1 MSDTK
6 VKTRKS
12 ADERRA
18 EADQLH
24 ESIGSQLEELTS
36 TEGWARFLAFAT
48 GFHSY
53 SLSNVLLIL
62 SQRPDASRVAG
73 FRQWQERGR
82 QVRKGERSIKIF
94 GYATKRTEDEN
105 GEEERRAYFP
115 ILSVFDVSQTDSID
129 GEEIPELAPR
139 LIGGDD
145 AGIYDAAAEWL
156 TGQGWS
162 IDRASTGEANGFTQQ
177 AKRTITIHDELQP
190 AQAAATMLHE
200 AAHALMHAAA
210 DDYHQHGAS
219 TKPKPSL
226 SPTSSRACSDSTPA
240 ARASATSPDGQ
251 TATSKPSRAPPPEC
265 WRPSERSSTG
275 SPRTTRGNPRRLPP
289 QRATRMPRP
298 RRRGPGHLSILPI
311 RQARGR
317 HSPSRSPTRS
327 EHALNARRRRVKRR
341 KWFCKANGSTAGRS
355 RLSAESRDSATE
367 LQTSRLTESVI
378 HARFTYRVRESVTL
392 GLCKSGTLVLTNLQS
407 L

>member
-6 VKTRKS
+6 IKTRKT
-12 ADERRA
+12 AEERRA
-18 EADQLH
+18 EADTLH
-24 ESIGSQLEELTS
+24 ESIGPQLEELTS

-156 TGQGWS
+156 TVQGWS
-162 IDRASTGEANGFTQQ
+162 IDRASIGEVNGFTQHT
-177 AKRTITIHDELQP
+177 KRTITIHDQLQP

-200 AAHALMHAAA
+200 AAHALMHAEAT
-210 DDYHQHGAS
+210 DYHEHRGIYETEAES
-219 TKPKPSL
+219 VAYIVAGVLGLDTGSKSIGYIAGWTEGDVETVK
-226 SPTSSRACSDSTPA
+226 T
-240 ARASATSPDGQ
+240 
-251 TATSKPSRAPPPEC
+251 TATRV
-265 WRPSERSSTG
+265 
-275 SPRTTRGNPRRLPP
+275 L
-289 QRATRMPRP
+289 ATVR
-298 RRRGPGHLSILPI
+298 SILDGI
-311 RQARGR
+311 
-317 HSPSRSPTRS
+317 
-327 EHALNARRRRVKRR
+327 
-341 KWFCKANGSTAGRS
+341 
-355 RLSAESRDSATE
+355 TE
-367 LQTSRLTESVI
+367 PDDER
-378 HARFTYRVRESVTL
+378 
-392 GLCKSGTLVLTNLQS
+392 
-407 L
+407 

>member
-12 ADERRA
+12 AEERRA
-18 EADQLH
+18 EADTLH

-94 GYATKRTEDEN
+94 GYATKKTEDEN

-156 TGQGWS
+156 AGQGWS
-162 IDRASTGEANGFTQQ
+162 IDRASTGEANGFTQHST
-177 AKRTITIHDELQP
+177 RTITIHDELQP

-200 AAHALMHAAA
+200 AAHALMHADAA
-210 DDYHQHGAS
+210 DYHQHRGIYETEAES
-219 TKPKPSL
+219 VAYIVAGVL
-226 SPTSSRACSDSTPA
+226 GLDTSSKSIGYIAGWT
-240 ARASATSPDGQ
+240 DGDVETVKT
-251 TATSKPSRAPPPEC
+251 TATRVLATVRTILDGITEDD
-265 WRPSERSSTG
+265 ER
-275 SPRTTRGNPRRLPP
+275 
-289 QRATRMPRP
+289 
-298 RRRGPGHLSILPI
+298 
-311 RQARGR
+311 
-317 HSPSRSPTRS
+317 
-327 EHALNARRRRVKRR
+327 
-341 KWFCKANGSTAGRS
+341 
-355 RLSAESRDSATE
+355 
-367 LQTSRLTESVI
+367 
-378 HARFTYRVRESVTL
+378 
-392 GLCKSGTLVLTNLQS
+392 
-407 L
+407 

>member
-6 VKTRKS
+6 IKTRKT

-18 EADQLH
+18 EADTLH

-139 LIGGDD
+139 LIGGDE

-162 IDRASTGEANGFTQQ
+162 IDRASTGEANGFTQH
-177 AKRTITIHDELQP
+177 ATRTITIHDELQP

-200 AAHALMHAAA
+200 AAHALMHADA
-210 DDYHQHGAS
+210 DDYHQHRGIYETEAES
-219 TKPKPSL
+219 VAYIVAGVL
-226 SPTSSRACSDSTPA
+226 GLDTSSKSIGYIAGWT
-240 ARASATSPDGQ
+240 DGDVETVKS
-251 TATSKPSRAPPPEC
+251 TATRVLATVRTILDGITEDD
-265 WRPSERSSTG
+265 ER
-275 SPRTTRGNPRRLPP
+275 
-289 QRATRMPRP
+289 
-298 RRRGPGHLSILPI
+298 
-311 RQARGR
+311 
-317 HSPSRSPTRS
+317 
-327 EHALNARRRRVKRR
+327 
-341 KWFCKANGSTAGRS
+341 
-355 RLSAESRDSATE
+355 
-367 LQTSRLTESVI
+367 
-378 HARFTYRVRESVTL
+378 
-392 GLCKSGTLVLTNLQS
+392 
-407 L
+407 

>member
-1 MSDTK
+1 MNDTK

-12 ADERRA
+12 AEERRA
-18 EADQLH
+18 EADTLH

-53 SLSNVLLIL
+53 GLSNVLLIL

-145 AGIYDAAAEWL
+145 AGIYNAAAEWL
-156 TGQGWS
+156 TGQGWTV
-162 IDRASTGEANGFTQQ
+162 DRASTGEANGFTQHT
-177 AKRTITIHDELQP
+177 KRTITIHDQLQP

-200 AAHALMHAAA
+200 AAHALMHADA
-210 DDYHQHGAS
+210 DDYHQHRGIYETEAES
-219 TKPKPSL
+219 VAYIVAGVL
-226 SPTSSRACSDSTPA
+226 GLDTSSKSIGYIAGWT
-240 ARASATSPDGQ
+240 DGDVETVKS
-251 TATSKPSRAPPPEC
+251 TATRVLATVRTILDGITEDD
-265 WRPSERSSTG
+265 ER
-275 SPRTTRGNPRRLPP
+275 
-289 QRATRMPRP
+289 
-298 RRRGPGHLSILPI
+298 
-311 RQARGR
+311 
-317 HSPSRSPTRS
+317 
-327 EHALNARRRRVKRR
+327 
-341 KWFCKANGSTAGRS
+341 
-355 RLSAESRDSATE
+355 
-367 LQTSRLTESVI
+367 
-378 HARFTYRVRESVTL
+378 
-392 GLCKSGTLVLTNLQS
+392 
-407 L
+407 

>member
-6 VKTRKS
+6 IKTRKT

-18 EADQLH
+18 EADTLH

-48 GFHSY
+48 EFHSY
-53 SLSNVLLIL
+53 SVSNVLLIL

-94 GYATKRTEDEN
+94 GYAAKRTEDEN

-156 TGQGWS
+156 TGQGWT
-162 IDRASTGEANGFTQQ
+162 IDRVSTGEVNGFTQHSKQ
-177 AKRTITIHDELQP
+177 KITIHDELQP

-200 AAHALMHAAA
+200 AAHALMHADAV
-210 DDYHQHGAS
+210 DYHQHRGVYETEAES
-219 TKPKPSL
+219 VAYIVAGVL
-226 SPTSSRACSDSTPA
+226 GLDTSSKSIGYIAGWT
-240 ARASATSPDGQ
+240 DGDIETVKS
-251 TATSKPSRAPPPEC
+251 TATRVLATA
-265 WRPSERSSTG
+265 RTILDGIIDGAER
-275 SPRTTRGNPRRLPP
+275 
-289 QRATRMPRP
+289 
-298 RRRGPGHLSILPI
+298 
-311 RQARGR
+311 
-317 HSPSRSPTRS
+317 
-327 EHALNARRRRVKRR
+327 
-341 KWFCKANGSTAGRS
+341 
-355 RLSAESRDSATE
+355 
-367 LQTSRLTESVI
+367 
-378 HARFTYRVRESVTL
+378 
-392 GLCKSGTLVLTNLQS
+392 
-407 L
+407 

>member
-1 MSDTK
+1 MNDTK

-12 ADERRA
+12 AEERRA
-18 EADQLH
+18 EADTLH

-145 AGIYDAAAEWL
+145 AGIYNAAAEWL
-156 TGQGWS
+156 TGQGWTV
-162 IDRASTGEANGFTQQ
+162 DRASTGEANGFTQHT
-177 AKRTITIHDELQP
+177 KRTITIHDQLQP

-200 AAHALMHAAA
+200 AAHALMHADA
-210 DDYHQHGAS
+210 DDYHQHRGIYETEAES
-219 TKPKPSL
+219 VAYIVAGVL
-226 SPTSSRACSDSTPA
+226 GLDTSSKSIGYI
-240 ARASATSPDGQ
+240 ARWTDGDVETVKS
-251 TATSKPSRAPPPEC
+251 TATRVLATVRTILDGITEDD
-265 WRPSERSSTG
+265 ER
-275 SPRTTRGNPRRLPP
+275 
-289 QRATRMPRP
+289 
-298 RRRGPGHLSILPI
+298 
-311 RQARGR
+311 
-317 HSPSRSPTRS
+317 
-327 EHALNARRRRVKRR
+327 
-341 KWFCKANGSTAGRS
+341 
-355 RLSAESRDSATE
+355 
-367 LQTSRLTESVI
+367 
-378 HARFTYRVRESVTL
+378 
-392 GLCKSGTLVLTNLQS
+392 
-407 L
+407 

>member
-6 VKTRKS
+6 IKTRKT

-18 EADQLH
+18 EADTLH

-145 AGIYDAAAEWL
+145 AGIYDATAEWL
-156 TGQGWS
+156 TGQGWT
-162 IDRASTGEANGFTQQ
+162 IDRASTGEANGFTQHI
-177 AKRTITIHDELQP
+177 KRTITIHDELQP

-200 AAHALMHAAA
+200 AAHALMHADA
-210 DDYHQHGAS
+210 DDYHQHRGIYETEAES
-219 TKPKPSL
+219 VAYIVAGVL
-226 SPTSSRACSDSTPA
+226 GLDTSSKSIGYIAGWT
-240 ARASATSPDGQ
+240 DGDVETVKS
-251 TATSKPSRAPPPEC
+251 TATRVLATVRTILDGITEDD
-265 WRPSERSSTG
+265 ER
-275 SPRTTRGNPRRLPP
+275 
-289 QRATRMPRP
+289 
-298 RRRGPGHLSILPI
+298 
-311 RQARGR
+311 
-317 HSPSRSPTRS
+317 
-327 EHALNARRRRVKRR
+327 
-341 KWFCKANGSTAGRS
+341 
-355 RLSAESRDSATE
+355 
-367 LQTSRLTESVI
+367 
-378 HARFTYRVRESVTL
+378 
-392 GLCKSGTLVLTNLQS
+392 
-407 L
+407 

>member
-6 VKTRKS
+6 IKTRKT

-18 EADQLH
+18 EADTLH

-94 GYATKRTEDEN
+94 GYATKRAEDEN
-105 GEEERRAYFP
+105 GEEERGAYFP

-162 IDRASTGEANGFTQQ
+162 IDRASTGEANGFTQHV
-177 AKRTITIHDELQP
+177 KRTITIHDELQP

-200 AAHALMHAAA
+200 AAHALMHVGA
-210 DDYHQHGAS
+210 DDYHQHRGIYETEAES
-219 TKPKPSL
+219 VAYIVAGVL
-226 SPTSSRACSDSTPA
+226 GLDTSSKSIGYIAGWT
-240 ARASATSPDGQ
+240 DGDVEAVKN
-251 TATSKPSRAPPPEC
+251 TATRVLATARTILDGITEDD
-265 WRPSERSSTG
+265 ER
-275 SPRTTRGNPRRLPP
+275 
-289 QRATRMPRP
+289 
-298 RRRGPGHLSILPI
+298 
-311 RQARGR
+311 
-317 HSPSRSPTRS
+317 
-327 EHALNARRRRVKRR
+327 
-341 KWFCKANGSTAGRS
+341 
-355 RLSAESRDSATE
+355 
-367 LQTSRLTESVI
+367 
-378 HARFTYRVRESVTL
+378 
-392 GLCKSGTLVLTNLQS
+392 
-407 L
+407 

>member
-1 MSDTK
+1 MSDTRI
-6 VKTRKS
+6 KTRKT

-18 EADQLH
+18 EADTLH

-62 SQRPDASRVAG
+62 SQRPNASRVAG

-156 TGQGWS
+156 TGQGWT
-162 IDRASTGEANGFTQQ
+162 IDRASTGEANGFTQHL
-177 AKRTITIHDELQP
+177 KRTITIHDELQP

-200 AAHALMHAAA
+200 AAHALMHADA
-210 DDYHQHGAS
+210 DDYHQHRGIYETEAES
-219 TKPKPSL
+219 VAYIVAGVL
-226 SPTSSRACSDSTPA
+226 GLDTSSKSIGYIAGWT
-240 ARASATSPDGQ
+240 DGDVEAVKS
-251 TATSKPSRAPPPEC
+251 TATRVLATARTILDGITEDD
-265 WRPSERSSTG
+265 ER
-275 SPRTTRGNPRRLPP
+275 
-289 QRATRMPRP
+289 
-298 RRRGPGHLSILPI
+298 
-311 RQARGR
+311 
-317 HSPSRSPTRS
+317 
-327 EHALNARRRRVKRR
+327 
-341 KWFCKANGSTAGRS
+341 
-355 RLSAESRDSATE
+355 
-367 LQTSRLTESVI
+367 
-378 HARFTYRVRESVTL
+378 
-392 GLCKSGTLVLTNLQS
+392 
-407 L
+407 

>member
-1 MSDTK
+1 MSNTK
-6 VKTRKS
+6 IKTRKT

-18 EADQLH
+18 EADTLH

-94 GYATKRTEDEN
+94 GYAAKKTEDEN

-115 ILSVFDVSQTDSID
+115 MLSVFDVSQTDPID

-156 TGQGWS
+156 TGQGWT
-162 IDRASTGEANGFTQQ
+162 IDRASTGEANGFTQHKSQ
-177 AKRTITIHDELQP
+177 TITIHDELEP

-200 AAHALMHAAA
+200 AAHALMHADA
-210 DDYHQHGAS
+210 DDYHQHRGIYETEAES
-219 TKPKPSL
+219 VAYIVAGVL
-226 SPTSSRACSDSTPA
+226 GLDTSSKSIGYIAGWTKGDVETVKNTAIRVLAT
-240 ARASATSPDGQ
+240 ARTILDGII
-251 TATSKPSRAPPPEC
+251 EDD
-265 WRPSERSSTG
+265 ER
-275 SPRTTRGNPRRLPP
+275 
-289 QRATRMPRP
+289 
-298 RRRGPGHLSILPI
+298 
-311 RQARGR
+311 
-317 HSPSRSPTRS
+317 
-327 EHALNARRRRVKRR
+327 
-341 KWFCKANGSTAGRS
+341 
-355 RLSAESRDSATE
+355 
-367 LQTSRLTESVI
+367 
-378 HARFTYRVRESVTL
+378 
-392 GLCKSGTLVLTNLQS
+392 
-407 L
+407 